1 MKIKSVVI
9 FCLIT
14 INSFGQQTDEV
25 TKEFTNPWYTEKYS
39 VLKSDKNIKHGNFK
53 KLGYKNCLVIDG
65 FYKNGEKDSLWTNY
79 FWRSKQIEK
88 QGMYLNDQRIGEWKF
103 YSFEGTLLQIYNYS
117 SKQLIYSVV
126 PKTATIVVDNDQIT
140 EKKLKTS
147 PQFIGSTVE
156 LNEYIF
162 PKQLKVLESV
172 NFEMKSGVVWI
183 TFFVDKDGHA
193 INHKIESGI
202 SEKVD
207 RQCLEIVK
215 AVPDLWIPGTDENG
229 NVTAMYKLPV
239 KFTIK

>member
-1 MKIKSVVI
+1 MKIKSAVI

-14 INSFGQQTDEV
+14 INSFGQETEKV
-25 TKEFTNPWYTEKYS
+25 TKEFENPWYTEKYS
-39 VLKSDKNIKHGNFK
+39 VLKTDKNIRHGNFK

-88 QGMYLNDQRIGEWKF
+88 QGMYLNGQRIGEWNF
-103 YSFEGTLLQIYNYS
+103 YSYEGTLLQTYNFS
-117 SKQLIYSVV
+117 SKQLVYSAV
-126 PKTATIVVDNDQIT
+126 PTTATQVIDSNKVT

-156 LNEYIF
+156 LYEYIY
-162 PKQLKVLESV
+162 PKLVQVLESV
-172 NFEMKSGVVWI
+172 NFEMKSGTVWI

-202 SEKVD
+202 LEKVD

-215 AVPDLWIPGTDENG
+215 AIPDLWIPGTDETG
-229 NVTAMYKLPV
+229 NVSAMYKLPV
-239 KFTIK
+239 KFKMK